1 MSEASQ
7 TGAVARRV
15 VVTGMGAVTPLGHSV
30 EALWKG
36 CLSGCSGAGPITLFD
51 CSAYITRIAAEVKD
65 WDPSPYMD
73 KKEVRRMDRFA
84 QFAVA
89 ASKMAFEDAGITITN
104 ENRDRIGV
112 YIGSGIGGLGT
123 LEEQHR
129 VLLERGPGRVSPITI
144 PGIICDMGAGMVSIV
159 LGIRGPNSCITTAC
173 ATGTNN
179 IGDAYHVIRR
189 GDADVMVAGG
199 AEACITP
206 LSMAG
211 FCSARTLSTRN
222 DAPELASR
230 PFDANRDGFLMG
242 EGSGTLILESLDCAL
257 ERGANIYAEVVGY
270 GTTGDAYHITAPA
283 PGGEGIA
290 RAIRLALKSARLNPE
305 DVDYYNAHGTSTG
318 LNDKNETAAVKL
330 AFGDYAYKL
339 QISSTKSMTGHM
351 IGAAGAIELMI
362 CALAIRDS
370 AIPPTINYETPDPE
384 CDLDYVPNQARKTE
398 VNVAMSNSSGFGGHN
413 AVAIMKK
420 YDPAA

>member
-1 MSEASQ
+1 
-7 TGAVARRV
+7 
-15 VVTGMGAVTPLGHSV
+15 
-30 EALWKG
+30 
-36 CLSGCSGAGPITLFD
+36 
-51 CSAYITRIAAEVKD
+51 
-65 WDPSPYMD
+65 
-73 KKEVRRMDRFA
+73 MDRFA

-89 ASKMAFEDAGITITN
+89 ASRMAFDDAGITITD

-112 YIGSGIGGLGT
+112 FIGSGVGGLGT

-144 PGIICDMGAGMVSIV
+144 PGIICDMGAGMVSIL

-173 ATGTNN
+173 ATGANN
-179 IGDAYHVIRR
+179 IGEAYHVIRR
-189 GDADVMVAGG
+189 GDADIMVAGG

-230 PFDANRDGFLMG
+230 PFDRNRDGFVMG
-242 EGSGTLILESLDCAL
+242 EGSGTLILESLESAL
-257 ERGANIYAEVVGY
+257 QRDAKIYAEVAGY
-270 GTTGDAYHITAPA
+270 GTSGDAYHITAPS
-283 PGGEGIA
+283 PGGEGVA
-290 RAIRLALKSARLNPE
+290 RAMRMALKSAGLSPE

-318 LNDKNETAAVKL
+318 LNDKNETAALKL

-351 IGAAGAIELMI
+351 IGAAGAVELMI
-362 CALAIRDS
+362 CALAIKEGI
-370 AIPPTINYETPDPE
+370 IPPTINYETPDPE
-384 CDLDYVPNQARKTE
+384 CDLDYVPNKARKTE
-398 VNVAMSNSSGFGGHN
+398 VRVAMSNSSGFGGHN
-413 AVAIMKK
+413 AVAIFKK
-420 YDPAA
+420 YEPA

>member
-7 TGAVARRV
+7 TGGGLRRV

-36 CLSGCSGAGPITLFD
+36 CLAGCSGAAPITLFD
-51 CSAYITRIAAEVKD
+51 SSAYITRFAAEVKN

-89 ASKMAFEDAGITITN
+89 ASRMALADAGITVN
-104 ENRDRIGV
+104 DDNRDRMGV

-123 LEEQHR
+123 LEEQHKI
-129 VLLERGPGRVSPITI
+129 LLERGPGRVSPITI
-144 PGIICDMGAGMVSIV
+144 PGIICDMGAGMVSIL

-173 ATGTNN
+173 ATGANN

-189 GDADVMVAGG
+189 GDADFMLAGG

-230 PFDANRDGFLMG
+230 PFDANRDGFVMG
-242 EGSGTLILESLDCAL
+242 EGAGTLLLESLDSAL
-257 ERGANIYAEVVGY
+257 ERGARIYAEVAGY
-270 GTTGDAYHITAPA
+270 GLSGDAHHITAPT
-283 PGGEGIA
+283 PGGEGCA
-290 RAIRLALKSARLNPE
+290 RAMRMALKNAGLNPE

-318 LNDKNETAAVKL
+318 LNDKNETAALKL

-362 CALAIRDS
+362 CALAIKEGI
-370 AIPPTINYETPDPE
+370 IPPTINYETPDPE
-384 CDLDYVPNQARKTE
+384 CDLDYVPNKARKTE
-398 VNVAMSNSSGFGGHN
+398 VKVAMSNSSGFGGHN
-413 AVAIMKK
+413 AVAIFKR
-420 YDPAA
+420 YEPAA